1 LEESGGTDQAGGAG
15 VSLGFL
21 GTGAITEAVITG
33 LGAAPEVPDIVISP
47 RAAARSSALAARF
60 ANVAIAPDNQTV
72 LDRADTVVLALR
84 PQDVEAALDGLRFRR
99 GQMIISFVA
108 LLPMV
113 RLKDLV
119 TPADRICRAVPLP
132 SAALRIGPIALWPA
146 LPDVADLLG
155 RIGTVVAA
163 PAEELLE
170 PLWATTALMA
180 PFYEQLHQVTCWLA
194 ANGVPTDIAASYIA
208 QLYAAWGR
216 VATEHTDDLPALRD
230 ASQTRG
236 GLNEQ
241 ALRQLGEADHYRSL
255 RAALDAV
262 LRRLTAAK

>member
-1 LEESGGTDQAGGAG
+1 M
-15 VSLGFL
+15 SLGFL

-33 LGAAPEVPDIVISP
+33 LGAAPGAPDIVVSP
-47 RAAARSSALAARF
+47 RSAARGRALAARF
-60 ANVAIAPDNQTV
+60 ANVRVAPDNQTV

-84 PQDVEAALDGLRFRR
+84 PQDIAAALDGLRFRR
-99 GQMIISFVA
+99 EQTVISFVA

-113 RLKDLV
+113 RLQRLV
-119 TPADRICRAVPLP
+119 APAERICRAIPLP
-132 SAALRIGPIALWPA
+132 SAALRTGPIALWPA
-146 LPDVADLLG
+146 LPDVAELLG
-155 RIGTVVAA
+155 RVGTVVAA
-163 PAEELLE
+163 PTEELLE

-180 PFYEQLHQVTCWLA
+180 PFYEQLHQVAGWLVG
-194 ANGVPTDIAASYIA
+194 NGVPVDIAASYTT
-208 QLYAAWGR
+208 QLYAAWGQ
-216 VATEHTDDLPALRD
+216 VATGHTDDLAALRD

-255 RAALDAV
+255 RTALDAV